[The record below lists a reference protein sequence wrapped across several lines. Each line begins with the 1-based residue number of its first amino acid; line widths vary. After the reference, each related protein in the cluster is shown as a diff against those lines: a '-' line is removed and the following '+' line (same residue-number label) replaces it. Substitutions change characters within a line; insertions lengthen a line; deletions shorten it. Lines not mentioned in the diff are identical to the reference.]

1 MLHLTIAADRIDCW
15 VRRHIV
21 PCDAPSNVNGARDR
35 YVGLHA
41 IGKSLRD
48 QYDSL
53 AAPVP
58 PPLAALVKQLDEAP
72 VMPTRR
78 AISFNHLVS
87 AGEQRRRYL
96 KAERPGSRH
105 IDD

>member
-1 MLHLTIAADRIDCW
+1 MLHLTIAANRIDCW
-15 VRRHIV
+15 IRRHIV
-21 PCDAPSNVNGARDR
+21 RHIVPWDAPSNVNGARDR

-58 PPLAALVKQLDEAP
+58 PPLAALVKQLDEA
-72 VMPTRR
+72 R
-78 AISFNHLVS
+78 
-87 AGEQRRRYL
+87 Q
-96 KAERPGSRH
+96 
-105 IDD
+105 

>member
-1 MLHLTIAADRIDCW
+1 MIMLHLTIAADRIDCW
-15 VRRHIV
+15 IRGHIV

-58 PPLAALVKQLDEAP
+58 PPLAALVKQLDEA
-72 VMPTRR
+72 R
-78 AISFNHLVS
+78 
-87 AGEQRRRYL
+87 Q
-96 KAERPGSRH
+96 
-105 IDD
+105 